1 MKAGQHD
8 GNVVSSGESRG
19 GRGSD
24 GRDYIMLGMAA
35 GGIQNSL

>member
-1 MKAGQHD
+1 MKGGQQG

-19 GRGSD
+19 GRGND
-24 GRDYIMLGMAA
+24 ARNYIMLGMEA